1 MIYKRIHTRFLL
13 LTLCCTFIFRITIAQ
28 QIAEPTYKGKVGKTL
43 DKSKEW
49 WPEIKKAPSGA
60 TNVIWILLDDVG
72 FGASSAFGGLIDT
85 PVLDSLANQG
95 LRYTNFH
102 TTALCSPTRAA
113 LLTGRNHHSVHMGFF
128 PEKGLSAGFP
138 GYDAKIPSEKGFV
151 SEILRENGYN
161 TFAVGKW
168 HLTPDGELSDVGPFD
183 RWPTGK
189 GFEHYFGYLTG
200 ATDQYKTDLVEDNT
214 HVKPDGRHLNEQL
227 IDKSIFYISKQKKA
241 DSAKPFFLYLAPGAT
256 HAPHQVDTFWSNKY
270 KGKFDEGWDVYRQ
283 RVIENQRKLGV
294 IPENA
299 QLPARNARIKAW
311 NDLSVEQQKLSA
323 RFFEV
328 YAGYLE
334 YTDHEIGRLINYL
347 KQADLLNNTAIFIMI
362 GDNGA
367 SKEGTQYGIIDKVA
381 WASQDV
387 DLLYN
392 IKNYDKIG
400 TPNVVEEANYPLGW
414 AQAAN
419 TPFKEWKQDANAEGG
434 THNPLI
440 VFYPKGITEKGG
452 IRNQYSHVIDLL
464 PTTVEIAG
472 LTLPATI
479 KGIKQDAVQGTSLYY
494 SLNNAKAPSKH
505 TVQYFEL
512 PGAIA
517 IYKDGWKAERVHF
530 PTTLEL
536 PYIFSGNS
544 GNAKP
549 YDTWSLYN
557 LNEDFNEINDL
568 SKTNPEKLKSLQE
581 LFDKEA
587 IKNNVYP
594 IQNWEDIVKRLF
606 SANKK

>member
-1 MIYKRIHTRFLL
+1 MKYKRICTSFLL
-13 LTLCCTFIFRITIAQ
+13 STLCVAGLVCAAVAQ
-28 QIAEPTYKGKVGKTL
+28 QPTQSIYKGTVGKTL
-43 DKSKEW
+43 AQSTEW
-49 WPEIKKAPSGA
+49 WPQTKKAPAGA
-60 TNVIWILLDDVG
+60 PNIIWILLDDVG
-72 FGASSAFGGLIDT
+72 FGASSSFGGLIQT
-85 PVLDSLANQG
+85 PILDSIAGAG

-113 LLTGRNHHSVHMGFF
+113 LLTGRNHHAVHMGFF
-128 PEKGLSAGFP
+128 PEKGLSSGFP
-138 GYDAKIPSEKGFV
+138 GYDAKIPSEKGFIA
-151 SEILRENGYN
+151 EILKENGYN

-168 HLTPDGELSDVGPFD
+168 HLTPDGELSDAGPFD
-183 RWPTGK
+183 RWPLGK
-189 GFEHYFGYLTG
+189 GFQHYFGYLTG
-200 ATDQYKTDLVEDNT
+200 ATDQYKTDLVEDNA

-227 IDKSIFYISKQKKA
+227 IDKSIFYISKQQKA

-270 KGKFDEGWDVYRQ
+270 KGRFDEGWDVYRQ
-283 RVIENQRKLGV
+283 RVIENQKKLGV
-294 IPENA
+294 IPANA
-299 QLPARNARIKAW
+299 QLPARNPRIKAW
-311 NDLSVEQQKLSA
+311 NDLSPEQQKLSA

-347 KQADLLNNTAIFIMI
+347 KQAGLLNNTAIFIMI

-367 SKEGTQYGIIDKVA
+367 SKEGTQYGIIDKTS
-381 WASQDV
+381 WLSRDE

-392 IKNYDKIG
+392 IKHYDKIG
-400 TPNVVEEANYPLGW
+400 TPDVVEEANYPLGW

-440 VFYPKGITEKGG
+440 VFYPKGIIEKGG

-464 PTTVEIAG
+464 PTTVDIAG

-479 KGIKQDAVQGTSLYY
+479 KGIKQDAIQGTSFYY

-505 TVQYFEL
+505 TVQYYEL

-536 PYIFSGNS
+536 GAILSGNS
-544 GNAKP
+544 NVKP

-568 SKTNPEKLKSLQE
+568 SKTNPEKLKTLQD

-587 IKNNVYP
+587 TKNNVYP